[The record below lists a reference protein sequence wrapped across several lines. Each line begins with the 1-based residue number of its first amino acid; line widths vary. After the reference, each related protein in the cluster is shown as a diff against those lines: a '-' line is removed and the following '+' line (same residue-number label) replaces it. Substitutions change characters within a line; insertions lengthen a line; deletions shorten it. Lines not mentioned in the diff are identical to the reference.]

1 MEEIINDVEITLKE
15 FATCSEMLT
24 SDMIL
29 ELPLELQIKLMN
41 AHVDLT
47 VALKKYNSEV
57 KQIIVLASMMNR
69 I

>member
-15 FATCSEMLT
+15 FATCNEMLT

-29 ELPLELQIKLMN
+29 KLPLELQIKLMN
-41 AHVDLT
+41 AYVDLT
-47 VALKKYNSEV
+47 AALKKYNFET
-57 KQIIVLASMMNR
+57 KQIIVAASMMNR

>member
-15 FATCSEMLT
+15 FATCNEMLT

-29 ELPLELQIKLMN
+29 KLPLELQIKLMN

-47 VALKKYNSEV
+47 VALKKYNFET
-57 KQIIVLASMMNR
+57 KQIIVAASMMNR